1 MNVYIIAE
9 AKRLPA
15 EEIVNRALKVTLFVL
30 VGTVI
35 VAGIFAAAAFS
46 SPASAGHVPDAASL
60 YNRQCAKCHG
70 RDGRSKTSK
79 GRATHARD
87 LTSGEWQDN
96 VSDERIYNSISNGK
110 GKMPAFKKLSE
121 SEIDSL
127 VNYVRRLRR

>member
-1 MNVYIIAE
+1 M
-9 AKRLPA
+9 
-15 EEIVNRALKVTLFVL
+15 NRALKISLSVL
-30 VGTVI
+30 AGATVVSSI
-35 VAGIFAAAAFS
+35 LVAGAFS
-46 SPASAGHVPDAASL
+46 SPASAGHAPDAASL

-79 GRATHARD
+79 GRATHSRD